1 MRLPRMFAR
10 IAPMNIRWRVS
21 VSECGSPL
29 PLSRV
34 VDFPK
39 RQGAAA
45 LQDLAEFGRFMGR
58 LAAKT

>member
-1 MRLPRMFAR
+1 MFAR

-21 VSECGSPL
+21 VLECGSPL

-45 LQDLAEFGRFMGR
+45 LHDLAEF
-58 LAAKT
+58 